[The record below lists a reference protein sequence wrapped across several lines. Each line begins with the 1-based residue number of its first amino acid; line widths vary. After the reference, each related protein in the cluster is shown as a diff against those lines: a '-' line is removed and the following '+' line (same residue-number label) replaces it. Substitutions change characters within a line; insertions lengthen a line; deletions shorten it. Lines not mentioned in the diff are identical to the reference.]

1 MSTTGIII
9 KREYVER
16 IKSRSFIIGTA
27 LVVIG
32 MFALAL
38 LPFGFRWLGSEF
50 TSKIVVVAP
59 DSGVAAQVAKALSD
73 EYDVS
78 ISKDRATG
86 ATLPADVAQAVKSK
100 KYDAALLAYRT
111 SNGLAFAFYPRQ
123 TGLLSKSGNLRSR
136 LAPVAINVDL
146 TGQTARS
153 AKQALNFQLKT
164 VALNERYQSEQQEN
178 AASTLVYILLI
189 LLYIGTIL
197 YAVQIAQGVI
207 EEKSNRVMEVMIAAV
222 RPAQLLAGK
231 IFGIGA
237 LALTQMVIFAL
248 AAAGALILLAVVIA
262 STMSQADAVALAQHA
277 AAAQANAPGGAGVA
291 AQGVVASA
299 VPYSTLV
306 YLVVF
311 FILGFFSYAA
321 LFAGMGALCSKAED
335 VQQFNGVMMIPI
347 IIAYFIAIFAVFG
360 DPEKPLFVVA
370 SMIPLIS
377 PMVMFTRV
385 ALSSVPAWQIA
396 LSIAF
401 SLAAIWGLTLLAGRL
416 YRVGVLMY
424 GKPPRLGDVVRALRA
439 PT

>member
-9 KREYVER
+9 KREYLER
-16 IKSRSFIIGTA
+16 VKSRSFIIGTA
-27 LVVIG
+27 IVVIA

-38 LPFGFRWLGSEF
+38 LPFGFRWLGSQF
-50 TSKIVVVAP
+50 TSKVIVVAP
-59 DSGVAAQVAKALSD
+59 DSGIAVQVAKALAD
-73 EYDVS
+73 DYDVT
-78 ISKDRATG
+78 ISKDTANG
-86 ATLPADVAQAVKSK
+86 PSLPPDVAQSIKSK
-100 KYDAALLAYRT
+100 KYDAALVAYHT
-111 SNGLAFAFYPRQ
+111 PHGLAFAFYPRQ
-123 TGLLSKSGNLRSR
+123 SGLLGKANNLRTR

-146 TGQTARS
+146 SGQTAQS
-153 AKQALNFQLKT
+153 AKQALNFQFKT
-164 VALNERYQSEQQEN
+164 VALNERYRSSQQED
-178 AASTLVYILLI
+178 AAGTLVYILLI

-237 LALTQMVIFAL
+237 VALTQMTIFAL

-262 STMSQADAVALAQHA
+262 TTMSQADAVALAHQA
-277 AAAQANAPGGAGVA
+277 AAAQANAPGGAGPA
-291 AQGVVASA
+291 AQGAIASA
-299 VPYSTLV
+299 VPYSTLI
-306 YLVVF
+306 YLVLF
-311 FILGFFSYAA
+311 FLLGFFSYAA

-347 IIAYFIAIFAVFG
+347 IIAYFVAIFAVFG

-370 SMIPLIS
+370 SMIPLLS

-385 ALSSVPAWQIA
+385 ALSSVPAWQIG
-396 LSIAF
+396 LSIVL
-401 SLAAIWGLTLLAGRL
+401 SLGAIWGLTLLAGRL

-424 GKPPRLGDVVRALRA
+424 GKPPKLGDVVRALRA